1 MTFQG
6 AVSVADLA
14 SPPASNGYLGV
25 EKSLTGKFWL
35 QRPLDERLALTLSQR
50 LGVSEIIGR
59 VLASRDI
66 GLDDA
71 KGFMEPTLRDHLPN
85 PSLLKDMDVAAKR
98 LAGAIMQDELIGIF
112 GDYDVDGATSS
123 SLLARMFKAVGG
135 RSTTY
140 IPDRIKEGYGPNGPA
155 LLAMRKSGV
164 SIAVTVDCGT
174 MSHEPLDIAKKAGLD
189 VIVVD
194 HHAAESDLP
203 DAVAIVNPNRL
214 DDESGQGHLAAVGV
228 AFLLVVALNRV
239 LREAG
244 WYKIRKEPNL
254 TQWLDIVALGTV
266 CDVVALKGAN
276 RAFVRQGL
284 KVMAKRQNPGLSALA
299 DVAGL
304 DEQPGSFHLG
314 FLMGPRVNAG
324 GRIGLSEL
332 GTRLLATEDPAE
344 AMEIAHRLDGFNA
357 ERKEIEAQ
365 VLQQAIDALEAEN
378 ADRTTT
384 FVAGKNWHPG
394 VIGIVASRLKDRFN
408 RPACVL
414 SIDGDK
420 AVGSGRSVVGVDLG
434 AAVIAARQLGLIE
447 KGGGHQMA
455 AGFTVQLENLGI
467 FRDFLD
473 ERIGER
479 IAEAGI
485 IPTLKIDGAL
495 SAGGVSLHLIHE
507 LEKLQPYGS
516 GNAEPRFIIPNA
528 RIASADV
535 AGMDHL
541 RFSLDNPGGYQTR
554 GIAFRCM
561 GSPLGDALLNH
572 NGKPFH
578 LVGRVKINRW
588 QGRSYPQFQLDDA
601 APVW

>member
-6 AVSVADLA
+6 AVSVANLA

-25 EKSLTGKFWL
+25 EKSLAGKFWL

-71 KGFMEPTLRDHLPN
+71 KGFMEPTLRDYLPD
-85 PSLLKDMDVAAKR
+85 PSRLQDMDVAAKR
-98 LAGAIMQDELIGIF
+98 LASAIMQDELIGIF

-123 SLLARMFKAVGG
+123 SLLARMFNAAGG

-228 AFLLVVALNRV
+228 AFLLVIALNRV
-239 LREAG
+239 LRNAG
-244 WYKIRKEPNL
+244 WYKTRKEPNL

-266 CDVVALKGAN
+266 CDVVALKGVN

-284 KVMAKRQNPGLSALA
+284 KVMAQRRNPGLSALA

-304 DEQPGSFHLG
+304 DEQPGTFHLG

-332 GTRLLATEDPAE
+332 GTRLLTTEDPAE

-365 VLQQAIDALEAEN
+365 VLQQAIDVLEAEN
-378 ADRTTT
+378 ANLKIA

-414 SIDGDK
+414 TIDGDK
-420 AVGSGRSVVGVDLG
+420 AVGSGRSVIGVDLG

-455 AGFTVQLENLGI
+455 AGFTVSLENLGN

-473 ERIGER
+473 ERIGKR

-528 RIASADV
+528 RIASADIV
-535 AGMDHL
+535 GIDHL

-554 GIAFRCM
+554 GIAFRCI
-561 GSPLGDALLNH
+561 GSLLGDALLNH

>member
-14 SPPASNGYLGV
+14 NPPASNGYLGV

-378 ADRTTT
+378 ADRTTA
-384 FVAGKNWHPG
+384 FVVGKNWHPG

>member
-284 KVMAKRQNPGLSALA
+284 KVMAQRQNPGLSALA

-378 ADRTTT
+378 ADRTTA

>member
-1 MTFQG
+1 
-6 AVSVADLA
+6 
-14 SPPASNGYLGV
+14 
-25 EKSLTGKFWL
+25 
-35 QRPLDERLALTLSQR
+35 
-50 LGVSEIIGR
+50 
-59 VLASRDI
+59 
-66 GLDDA
+66 
-71 KGFMEPTLRDHLPN
+71 
-85 PSLLKDMDVAAKR
+85 
-98 LAGAIMQDELIGIF
+98 
-112 GDYDVDGATSS
+112 
-123 SLLARMFKAVGG
+123 
-135 RSTTY
+135 
-140 IPDRIKEGYGPNGPA
+140 
-155 LLAMRKSGV
+155 
-164 SIAVTVDCGT
+164 

-239 LREAG
+239 LRDAG
-244 WYKIRKEPNL
+244 WYKTRKEPNL

-284 KVMAKRQNPGLSALA
+284 KVMAQRRNPGLSALA

-304 DEQPGSFHLG
+304 DEKPGTFHLG

-332 GTRLLATEDPAE
+332 GTRLLTTEDPAE

-365 VLQQAIDALEAEN
+365 VLQQAIDVLEAEN
-378 ADRTTT
+378 ANRTIA

-420 AVGSGRSVVGVDLG
+420 AVGSGRSVIGVDLG

-455 AGFTVQLENLGI
+455 AGFTVPLENLGT

-473 ERIGER
+473 ERIGKR

-554 GIAFRCM
+554 GIAFRCI